1 MGAKRGLKRVRG
13 AIDVLLEDEVTGD
26 TFSLSDFSSGEV
38 YKSSMDLDPFLEI
51 EAFSIE
57 VLRFVRSFDPVPA
70 LSPKG
75 NKLFHLPVS
84 AFLNESTQQSIQ
96 RSPIAWV
103 FFVVNGIHRRRC
115 ATEGIWASVKLT
127 EPRTSSLSMTVKTSG
142 AALATTLK
150 EKQQSVCASVLL
162 FSAKNLL
169 SKTSCECF

>member
-1 MGAKRGLKRVRG
+1 
-13 AIDVLLEDEVTGD
+13 
-26 TFSLSDFSSGEV
+26 
-38 YKSSMDLDPFLEI
+38 MDLDPFLEI

-57 VLRFVRSFDPVPA
+57 VLRFARSFDPVPA

-96 RSPIAWV
+96 RSPLACV

-115 ATEGIWASVKLT
+115 ATEGIWASGKLT
-127 EPRTSSLSMTVKTSG
+127 EPRTSSLSMTVKTNG

-150 EKQQSVCASVLL
+150 EKQQRMHNCFAL
-162 FSAKNLL
+162 FCEKLL